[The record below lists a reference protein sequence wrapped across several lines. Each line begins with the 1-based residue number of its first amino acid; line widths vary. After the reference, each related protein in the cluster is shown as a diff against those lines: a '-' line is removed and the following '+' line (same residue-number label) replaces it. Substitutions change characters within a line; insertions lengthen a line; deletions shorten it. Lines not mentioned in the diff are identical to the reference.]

1 MKNKSSH
8 NSSSL
13 FSLLWVHNMEKK
25 EEQPA
30 PSPTKRKIHPAI
42 YIVAGIIIGALVIT
56 AFYMTFVYIPHI
68 ASLPK
73 PEITRLDGYGGFEG
87 LNYVCYVDL
96 TVKNN
101 GEEGYV
107 SVFAELRATGKYE
120 KQEQILYM
128 YKGQSQN
135 VRFTFDITL
144 WGALT
149 SQVTYRAWAV
159 PK

>member
-1 MKNKSSH
+1 MEQKS
-8 NSSSL
+8 
-13 FSLLWVHNMEKK
+13 
-25 EEQPA
+25 EQPTPA
-30 PSPTKRKIHPAI
+30 QPKKKTSPIVYIAVGILIGAIIISVI
-42 YIVAGIIIGALVIT
+42 YIA
-56 AFYMTFVYIPHI
+56 FVYVPHV

-73 PEITRLDGYGGFEG
+73 PEITKLDGYGGFEG
-87 LNYVCYVDL
+87 LNYVYYVDV

-107 SVFAELRATGKYE
+107 SVFAELKATGKYE

-149 SQVTYRAWAV
+149 SQVTYKAWAV